1 MQIHGCGGNQL
12 YQNFVPKH
20 NQCSPLLIHIT
31 KWKG

>member
-1 MQIHGCGGNQL
+1 MRIHGCGGNQL

-31 KWKG
+31 MWKG